1 MTVTVANGGCT
12 VIRCHVKGKK
22 EAIAM
27 KMAARRLT
35 LEERDALLK
44 YAWLN
49 QIEFAR
55 LLEMSE
61 ITLSTRLGR
70 GEYSDLYVTV
80 GASRKFN
87 TEKVKRFLKI

>member
-1 MTVTVANGGCT
+1 
-12 VIRCHVKGKK
+12 
-22 EAIAM
+22 M